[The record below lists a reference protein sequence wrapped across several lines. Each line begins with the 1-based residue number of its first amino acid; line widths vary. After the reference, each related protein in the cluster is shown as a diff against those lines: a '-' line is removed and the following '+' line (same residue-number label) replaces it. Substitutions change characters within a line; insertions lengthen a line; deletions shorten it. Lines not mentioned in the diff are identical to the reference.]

1 MFYYIS
7 APNAIITFHL
17 ISSSPAIGHDLFKV
31 DQNSGLVL
39 TKSFLDEST
48 RNCYTLLVEARNQ
61 YQNGPILTDNAT
73 VYICVTDQNGGPSF
87 DQSFYEFDINE
98 NEPAGIIR
106 NN

>member
-1 MFYYIS
+1 M
-7 APNAIITFHL
+7 
-17 ISSSPAIGHDLFKV
+17 
-31 DQNSGLVL
+31 
-39 TKSFLDEST
+39 
-48 RNCYTLLVEARNQ
+48 LVEARNQ